1 MLAPDFKVK
10 KLRDDLCMVDKPA
23 RVHCD
28 GKAIK
33 TFFTNIKPELAHLGS
48 KAGSFPNHFSRSFG
62 IWFMLVIWG

>member
-33 TFFTNIKPELAHLGS
+33 TFFTNINLNLHTSVQKRETFRITFLEVLE
-48 KAGSFPNHFSRSFG
+48 FG
-62 IWFMLVIWG
+62 LCW